1 MHKSVCF
8 VSIFTDLIDLLLN
21 YLLHTFSLGSSNISQ
36 LHLIEVQVLLLREH
50 PGTFIIVCTSYFRTS
65 SCTGV
70 YTFFSSDALLFAVF
84 TLYIFNSQCILFE
97 KLGCLARAVVI
108 FGLNLAAE
116 RPLKHS
122 RSDKR
127 RQNRK
132 SFLPRVCWEQMTRKI
147 KNANKVEI
155 GTRGCFFA
163 ACVFLHFCFTTSCV
177 SWKTARGRRCSSD
190 DQVGAAGF
198 PTLKASAGSC
208 VLPQSYMMRDCVNV
222 QTRCPPVN
230 ASPRRHNLQLRQTR
244 CQRRRY

>member
-1 MHKSVCF
+1 MYF
-8 VSIFTDLIDLLLN
+8 ALLISELPAA
-21 YLLHTFSLGSSNISQ
+21 Q
-36 LHLIEVQVLLLREH
+36 
-50 PGTFIIVCTSYFRTS
+50 
-65 SCTGV
+65 V
-70 YTFFSSDALLFAVF
+70 YTPFPVQMLFAVF
-84 TLYIFNSQCILFE
+84 TLYILKPQRVSFQ

-132 SFLPRVCWEQMTRKI
+132 SSLPRVCWEQMTRKI
-147 KNANKVEI
+147 KKRQQSGNWHK
-155 GTRGCFFA
+155 GMFFCRV
-163 ACVFLHFCFTTSCV
+163 CVSPLLCFTTSCV
-177 SWKTARGRRCSSD
+177 SWKTARGRRRSAD
-190 DQVGAAGF
+190 DRVVAAGF

-208 VLPQSYMMRDCVNV
+208 VLPRSHTMRGCVNV

-230 ASPRRHNLQLRQTR
+230 ASPRRHNLQLRRTR